1 MVVGEMVQ
9 EVDLAVIGGGPGG
22 YTAALRAAELGIKT
36 LLIDAAPKP
45 GGVCLHMGCIP
56 SKALLHASE
65 VIYSSK
71 HAEKIGI
78 TFGAPKIDLEALKSW
93 KTGVIDKLAQG
104 IVGMCKSAGVEIL
117 HGKATFQDSRSVRV
131 DCPGESAMRI
141 KFKHCILATGS
152 RPVKL
157 PKLFK
162 NADDINSP
170 RVLDSTS
177 ALDLSDIPKKLIV
190 IGGGYIGLELGTVY
204 ASLGSEVTVV
214 EMTDGLLPG
223 ADRDLVKPLAT
234 KLKDMFKEIHLS
246 TKVNN
251 VTVTASGVEVEVE
264 ATGDDK
270 GGSKKLQ
277 ADKVLISV
285 GRQPNS
291 DGIGL
296 ENTQVEIDKFGF
308 VVSDQFCKTQDKR
321 IYSIGD
327 VSGQPMLAHRAIRQ
341 AYVAAEVLAGK
352 PSAYDNQC
360 VPAVVFTEPEI
371 AWCGIT
377 ETEAKAKGMTV
388 SAAKFPWSASG
399 RAMTIND
406 TNGSTKVIFDPNT
419 TRVLGVGMVGPRAG
433 DLISEAVVAI
443 EMGAVL
449 EDLVVAIHPHP
460 TLSETV
466 NEAAMSAL
474 SRLDRQR
481 SQEAK
486 KEADKVS

>member
-9 EVDLAVIGGGPGG
+9 EVELAVIGGGPGG

-56 SKALLHASE
+56 SKALLHAAE
-65 VIYSSK
+65 VIDSSK
-71 HAEKIGI
+71 HAAKIGI
-78 TFGAPKIDLEALKSW
+78 SFGTPKIDVDALRTW
-93 KTGVIDKLAQG
+93 KTGVIDKLSQG

-162 NADDINSP
+162 NEEDINSDK
-170 RVLDSTS
+170 VLDSTT
-177 ALDLSDIPKKLIV
+177 ALNLADIPKKLIV

-204 ASLGSEVTVV
+204 AALGSEVTVV
-214 EMTDGLLPG
+214 EMTEGLLPG
-223 ADRDLVKPLAT
+223 ADRDLVRPLAN
-234 KLKDMFKEIHLS
+234 KLGESFKAIHLN

-251 VTVTASGVEVEVE
+251 ITVTKSGVEVEV
-264 ATGDDK
+264 TGKDVPE
-270 GGSKKLQ
+270 KLT

-285 GRQPNS
+285 GRRPNS

-296 ENTQVEIDKFGF
+296 EATQVEIDQFGF
-308 VVSDQFCKTQDKR
+308 VLSDETCRTRDKR
-321 IYSIGD
+321 IFSIGD
-327 VSGQPMLAHRAIRQ
+327 ISGQPMLAHRAIRQ

-352 PSAYDNQC
+352 PSAYDNRC
-360 VPAVVFTEPEI
+360 VPAVVFTEPEV
-371 AWCGIT
+371 AWCGLT
-377 ETEAKAKGMTV
+377 ETEAKAKNISFST
-388 SAAKFPWSASG
+388 AKFPWSASG
-399 RAMTIND
+399 RAMTIAD
-406 TNGSTKVIFDPNT
+406 TNGTTKVLFDPNT
-419 TRVLGVGMVGPRAG
+419 SLVLGVGIVGPRAG

-449 EDLVVAIHPHP
+449 EDLAVAIHPHP
-460 TLSETV
+460 TLSETL

-474 SRLDRQR
+474 SRLDRQ
-481 SQEAK
+481 AK
-486 KEADKVS
+486 KDSEKQISST

>member
-56 SKALLHASE
+56 SKALLHAAE

-71 HAEKIGI
+71 SAEKIGI
-78 TFGAPKIDLEALKSW
+78 TFGPAKIDVDALRTW
-93 KTGVIDKLAQG
+93 KTGVIDKLSQG

-162 NADDINSP
+162 NEEDINSP
-170 RVLDSTS
+170 KVLDSTS
-177 ALDLSDIPKKLIV
+177 ALDLADIPKKLIV
-190 IGGGYIGLELGTVY
+190 VGGGYIGLELGTVY
-204 ASLGSEVTVV
+204 AALGSEVTVV
-214 EMTDGLLPG
+214 EMTEGLLPG
-223 ADRDLVKPLAT
+223 ADRDLVRPLAN
-234 KLKDMFKEIHLS
+234 KLGEMFKAIHLN

-251 VTVTASGVEVEVE
+251 ISVTKSGVELEVSGKDVPE
-264 ATGDDK
+264 
-270 GGSKKLQ
+270 KLT

-285 GRQPNS
+285 GRRPNS

-296 ENTQVEIDKFGF
+296 EATQVEIDQFGF
-308 VVSDQFCKTQDKR
+308 VLSDETCRTKDKR
-321 IYSIGD
+321 IFSIGD
-327 VSGQPMLAHRAIRQ
+327 ISGQPMLAHRAIRQ

-352 PSAYDNQC
+352 PSAFDNRC
-360 VPAVVFTEPEI
+360 VPAVVFTEPEV
-371 AWCGIT
+371 AWCGLT
-377 ETEAKAKGMTV
+377 ETEAKAKNISFST
-388 SAAKFPWSASG
+388 AKFPWSASG
-399 RAMTIND
+399 RAMTIAD
-406 TNGSTKVIFDPNT
+406 TNGTTKVLFDPST
-419 TRVLGVGMVGPRAG
+419 SLVLGVGIVGPRAG

-449 EDLVVAIHPHP
+449 EDLAVAIHPHP
-460 TLSETV
+460 TLSETL

-474 SRLDRQR
+474 SRLDRQ
-481 SQEAK
+481 AK
-486 KEADKVS
+486 KDSEKQISST

>member
-56 SKALLHASE
+56 SKALLHAAE

-71 HAEKIGI
+71 SAEKIGI
-78 TFGAPKIDLEALKSW
+78 TFGPAKIDVDALRTW
-93 KTGVIDKLAQG
+93 KTGVIDKLSQG

-162 NADDINSP
+162 NEEDINSP
-170 RVLDSTS
+170 KVLDSTS
-177 ALDLSDIPKKLIV
+177 ALDLADIPKKLIV
-190 IGGGYIGLELGTVY
+190 VGGGYIGLELGTVY
-204 ASLGSEVTVV
+204 AAFGSEVTVV
-214 EMTDGLLPG
+214 EMTEGLLPG
-223 ADRDLVKPLAT
+223 ADRDLVRPLAN
-234 KLKDMFKEIHLS
+234 KLGEMFKAIHLN

-251 VTVTASGVEVEVE
+251 ISVTKSGVELEVSGKDVPE
-264 ATGDDK
+264 
-270 GGSKKLQ
+270 KLT

-285 GRQPNS
+285 GRRPNS

-296 ENTQVEIDKFGF
+296 EATQVEIDQFGF
-308 VVSDQFCKTQDKR
+308 VLSDETCRTKDKR
-321 IYSIGD
+321 IFSIGD
-327 VSGQPMLAHRAIRQ
+327 ISGQPMLAHRAIRQ

-352 PSAYDNQC
+352 PSAFDNRC
-360 VPAVVFTEPEI
+360 VPAVVFTEPEV
-371 AWCGIT
+371 AWCGLT
-377 ETEAKAKGMTV
+377 ETEAKAKNIPFST
-388 SAAKFPWSASG
+388 AKFPWSASG
-399 RAMTIND
+399 RAMTIAD
-406 TNGSTKVIFDPNT
+406 TNGTTKVLFDPST
-419 TRVLGVGMVGPRAG
+419 SLVLGVGIVGPRAG

-449 EDLVVAIHPHP
+449 EDLAVAIHPHP
-460 TLSETV
+460 TLSETL

-474 SRLDRQR
+474 SRLDRQ
-481 SQEAK
+481 AK
-486 KEADKVS
+486 KDSEKQISST

>member
-9 EVDLAVIGGGPGG
+9 EVELAVIGGGPGG

-56 SKALLHASE
+56 SKALLHAAE

-71 HAEKIGI
+71 SAEKIGI
-78 TFGAPKIDLEALKSW
+78 TFGPAKIDVDALRSW
-93 KTGVIDKLAQG
+93 KTGVIDKLSQG
-104 IVGMCKSAGVEIL
+104 IVGMCKAAGVEIL

-162 NADDINSP
+162 NEEDINSD
-170 RVLDSTS
+170 RVLDSTT
-177 ALDLSDIPKKLIV
+177 ALNLADIPKKLIV

-204 ASLGSEVTVV
+204 AALGSEVTVV
-214 EMTDGLLPG
+214 EMTEGLLPG
-223 ADRDLVKPLAT
+223 ADRDLVRPLAS
-234 KLKDMFKEIHLS
+234 KLGEMFKAIHLN

-251 VTVTASGVEVEVE
+251 ISVTKSGVEVEV
-264 ATGDDK
+264 TGKDVPE
-270 GGSKKLQ
+270 KLQ

-285 GRQPNS
+285 GRRPNS

-296 ENTQVEIDKFGF
+296 EATQVEVDQFGF
-308 VVSDQFCKTQDKR
+308 VLSDETCRTKDKR
-321 IYSIGD
+321 IFSIGD
-327 VSGQPMLAHRAIRQ
+327 ISGQPMLAHRAIRQ

-352 PSAYDNQC
+352 PSAYDNRC
-360 VPAVVFTEPEI
+360 VPAVVFTEPEV
-371 AWCGIT
+371 AWCGLT
-377 ETEAKAKGMTV
+377 ETEAKAKNISFST
-388 SAAKFPWSASG
+388 AKFPWSASG
-399 RAMTIND
+399 RAMTIAD
-406 TNGSTKVIFDPNT
+406 TNGTTKVLFDPQT
-419 TRVLGVGMVGPRAG
+419 TLVLGVGIVGPRAG

-449 EDLVVAIHPHP
+449 EDLAVAIHPHP

-466 NEAAMSAL
+466 NEAAMAAL
-474 SRLDRQR
+474 SRLDRQ
-481 SQEAK
+481 AK
-486 KEADKVS
+486 KDSEKQISST

>member
-9 EVDLAVIGGGPGG
+9 EVELAVIGGGPGG

-56 SKALLHASE
+56 SKALLHAAE

-71 HAEKIGI
+71 SAEKIGI
-78 TFGAPKIDLEALKSW
+78 SFGPAKIDVNALRTW
-93 KTGVIDKLAQG
+93 KTGVIDKLSQG
-104 IVGMCKSAGVEIL
+104 IVGMCKAAGVEIL

-162 NADDINSP
+162 NEDDINSDK
-170 RVLDSTS
+170 VLDSTT
-177 ALDLSDIPKKLIV
+177 ALNLADVPKKLIV

-204 ASLGSEVTVV
+204 AALGSEVTVV
-214 EMTDGLLPG
+214 EMTEGLLPG
-223 ADRDLVKPLAT
+223 ADRDLVRPLAT
-234 KLKDMFKEIHLS
+234 KLGEMFKAIHLN

-251 VTVTASGVEVEVE
+251 ISVTKSGVEVEVSGKDVPE
-264 ATGDDK
+264 
-270 GGSKKLQ
+270 KLT

-285 GRQPNS
+285 GRRPNS

-296 ENTQVEIDKFGF
+296 EATQVEVDQFGF
-308 VVSDQFCKTQDKR
+308 VLSDETCRTKDKR
-321 IYSIGD
+321 IFSIGD
-327 VSGQPMLAHRAIRQ
+327 ISGQPMLAHRAIRQ

-352 PSAYDNQC
+352 PSAYDNRC
-360 VPAVVFTEPEI
+360 VPAVVFTEPEV
-371 AWCGIT
+371 AWCGLT
-377 ETEAKAKGMTV
+377 ETEAKAKNISFST
-388 SAAKFPWSASG
+388 AKFPWSASG
-399 RAMTIND
+399 RAMTIAD
-406 TNGSTKVIFDPNT
+406 TNGTTKVLFDPQT
-419 TRVLGVGMVGPRAG
+419 SLVLGVGIVGPRAG

-449 EDLVVAIHPHP
+449 EDLAVAIHPHP
-460 TLSETV
+460 TLSETL

-474 SRLDRQR
+474 SRLDRQ
-481 SQEAK
+481 AK
-486 KEADKVS
+486 KDSEKQITST